1 MDFMVKGLFKA
12 GKKWERFTRRISSP
26 SKNAALEKTYS
37 LFGSEHRC
45 KRNQI
50 KIESIEE
57 VVE

>member
-1 MDFMVKGLFKA
+1 MDFMVKGSFKA

-26 SKNAALEKTYS
+26 SKNAALETIYS

-57 VVE
+57 AVE